1 MQSIA
6 LQEDDHLIF
15 YFNQNIIKIYT
26 LHCKT
31 EPFLPHKKGNILPL
45 IYQY

>member
-1 MQSIA
+1 MQIA
-6 LQEDDHLIF
+6 KKNEHLEKNC
-15 YFNQNIIKIYT
+15 FNQNKIKIYT
-26 LHCKT
+26 LHCKK

>member
-6 LQEDDHLIF
+6 LKKIITYFF
-15 YFNQNIIKIYT
+15 YFDQNIIKVYT
-26 LHCKT
+26 LHCET